1 MKSTGKIAYVIALGI
16 VAIIASSKHF
26 IHKSDNVP
34 RGFDKIQHNVVRV
47 IDGDTIE
54 LSGGERIRYIGIDTP
69 EVRKKTG
76 SGWVYDPMPY
86 AEEASLYNKKLVE
99 GKEVRLEFDA
109 EKKDRYNRLL
119 AYVYVG
125 GTMVNLELIK
135 HGYAM
140 LYTRPP
146 NIKYV
151 EKFIEAQK
159 FAREHKNG
167 IWGYFDL
174 KENKISSSDAKHNIG
189 KMKTVEGMVKDTYM
203 TDKVLILNFKGK
215 FKVAM
220 FKNKALSLPKEAM
233 RSPDMYF
240 KGKTVRVYGIIKEYK
255 GSPEIVI
262 NDLSQL
268 EIVD

>member
-1 MKSTGKIAYVIALGI
+1 MKLRKNIAYLVALGI
-16 VAIIASSKHF
+16 VAIVSSSKHF
-26 IHKSDNVP
+26 IHKSDDVP
-34 RGFDKIQHNVVRV
+34 QGFDKIQHNVVRV

-54 LSGGERIRYIGIDTP
+54 LSSGHSVRYIGLDTP
-69 EVRKKTG
+69 EVRQKIG
-76 SGWVYDPMPY
+76 SEWVYNPMSY
-86 AEEASLYNKKLVE
+86 AEEAKLFNKKLVE
-99 GKEVRLEFDA
+99 YKEVRLEFDA

-119 AYVYVG
+119 AYVYIG
-125 GTMVNLELIK
+125 DKMVNFELIK

-189 KMKTVEGMVKDTYM
+189 KMKIVEGMVKDTYM

-220 FKNKALSLPKEAM
+220 FKNKALSLPKEAL

-255 GSPEIVI
+255 GSPEIAI